1 MLRLEQ
7 WMDLHVLH
15 KQGHSIRAIAE
26 LSGHAR
32 NTVRKILRQSTPKAF
47 QKPQRSSH
55 LDPFKGYLTE
65 RFGACRL
72 SAVRLLEEIRPMGY
86 TGSVVTLRRFLATL
100 KPQRA
105 ALEKL
110 TVRFETP
117 PGQQAQADW
126 AYCGRHPVAQG
137 PAVSVYVFV
146 MVLSFSRMLFVAFTR
161 SMNLASLIDCHQQ
174 AFDFFGGWPQ
184 SILYD
189 NMKQVKLSPD
199 QWHPLFVDFAN
210 HYGLV
215 PKTHRIRRPRTKG
228 KVERMVHY
236 VKDNFLNGRS
246 FADFADLNA
255 QACHWLSHTANVRLH
270 ATTGQR
276 PTELWLQ
283 ENLIPLTSVC
293 RYQLSQPVPRK
304 ASSESFVRFGGSR
317 YSVPPAQAGQTLWVE
332 QREQKILIRCQDLI
346 VAEHAVAL
354 KRGSSVADPAHLE
367 ALWKLTLQRHPEP
380 LPSWKLTF
388 QDSVAA
394 PSLALYQEV
403 AQ

>member
-15 KQGHSIRAIAE
+15 KQGHSIRAIAQ

-32 NTVRKILRQSTPKAF
+32 NTVRKILRQSRPKAF
-47 QKPQRSSH
+47 QKPLRSSH

-72 SAVRLLEEIRPMGY
+72 SGVRLLEEIRPMGY
-86 TGSVVTLRRFLATL
+86 TGSIVTLRRFLSRL
-100 KPQRA
+100 KPQKA

-126 AYCGRHPVAQG
+126 GYCGRHPDG
-137 PAVSVYVFV
+137 SGTAVPVYVFV
-146 MVLSFSRMLFVAFTR
+146 MVLGFSRMLFVAFTR

-174 AFDFFGGWPQ
+174 AFEFFGGWPQ
-184 SILYD
+184 STLYD

-199 QWHPLFVDFAN
+199 QWHPLFVDFAS
-210 HYGLV
+210 HYGFV

-228 KVERMVHY
+228 KVERMVYY

-246 FADFADLNA
+246 FVDFADLNA
-255 QACHWLSHTANVRLH
+255 QARHWLSHTANVRLH

-276 PTELWLQ
+276 PTELWPQ
-283 ENLIPLTSVC
+283 ENLIPLASVSPY
-293 RYQLSQPVPRK
+293 RLSQPVSRK
-304 ASSESFVRFGGSR
+304 VSNESFVRFGGSR
-317 YSVPPAQAGQTLWVE
+317 YSVPPEQAGQTLWVE
-332 QREQKILIRCQDLI
+332 QHEAKILIRCQDLI
-346 VAEHAVAL
+346 VAQHAAAG
-354 KRGSSVADPAHLE
+354 KHGSSVADPAHLE
-367 ALWKLTLQRHPEP
+367 AVWKLTLQRHPEP
-380 LPSWKLTF
+380 LPSWKLSF

-394 PSLALYQEV
+394 PSLTLYEEV
-403 AQ
+403 TR